1 MSRHFVCIA
10 ALAASVCTASAG
22 QIVQYDPIGAY
33 CGATP
38 VAPVSGS
45 AYSPSN
51 LTEVGLPN
59 GCNTNVLP
67 VGPVS
72 TSPSIQLGQYLDFT
86 VTGAITPTTLDYS
99 FYYTNNG
106 STDVAVLSSADGFAS
121 NVASISTTGLP
132 GGDNTLV
139 FNLSSL
145 GTLSGTTE
153 FRVYVYNAP
162 TAGNTF
168 MDVRSSAADSASN
181 GLILNG

>member
-86 VTGAITPTTLDYS
+86 VTGAITPTVRRTLPS
-99 FYYTNNG
+99 CPAPMVSPATWRPLVQPGFREATTRWC
-106 STDVAVLSSADGFAS
+106 STSAVLGRSPAPPNSECMF
-121 NVASISTTGLP
+121 TTHP
-132 GGDNTLV
+132 PP
-139 FNLSSL
+139 
-145 GTLSGTTE
+145 GTLSWMCAVQ
-153 FRVYVYNAP
+153 RP
-162 TAGNTF
+162 TPPA
-168 MDVRSSAADSASN
+168 MA
-181 GLILNG
+181 